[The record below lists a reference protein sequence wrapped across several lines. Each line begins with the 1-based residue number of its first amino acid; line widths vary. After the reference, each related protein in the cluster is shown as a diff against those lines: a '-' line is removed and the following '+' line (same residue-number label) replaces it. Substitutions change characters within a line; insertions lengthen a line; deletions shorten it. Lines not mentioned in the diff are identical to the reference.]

1 MKIKAVFL
9 LFKIKSPI
17 PKVKGFNVFPL
28 FLHSHVLSELIIS
41 IQIVN
46 LIYLDEIENSILI
59 TLWINA
65 QTKITE
71 VWKAIKKDKNDNL
84 FKNGVPKINSDER
97 QSRSMAK
104 GLLIIKGHTVG
115 TQNTFINDG
124 KRLWNKCPHEITQF
138 NALHPPKALI
148 KKFVKTLPL

>member
-1 MKIKAVFL
+1 M
-9 LFKIKSPI
+9 
-17 PKVKGFNVFPL
+17 
-28 FLHSHVLSELIIS
+28 LS
-41 IQIVN
+41 VN
-46 LIYLDEIENSILI
+46 R
-59 TLWINA
+59 INA